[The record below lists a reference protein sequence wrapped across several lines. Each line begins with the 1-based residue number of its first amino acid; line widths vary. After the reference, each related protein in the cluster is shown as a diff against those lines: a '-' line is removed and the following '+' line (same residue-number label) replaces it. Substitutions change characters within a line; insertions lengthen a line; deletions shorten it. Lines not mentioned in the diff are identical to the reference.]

1 MLSPIEWSLTLSHLM
16 SRATNNGW
24 EDSSGSV
31 ISSESSLAHA
41 GAIVNHQGSNVF
53 ITHVEWFLS
62 KIPDTTPEARILIL
76 TDLTEVS

>member
-1 MLSPIEWSLTLSHLM
+1 MNVSNLM